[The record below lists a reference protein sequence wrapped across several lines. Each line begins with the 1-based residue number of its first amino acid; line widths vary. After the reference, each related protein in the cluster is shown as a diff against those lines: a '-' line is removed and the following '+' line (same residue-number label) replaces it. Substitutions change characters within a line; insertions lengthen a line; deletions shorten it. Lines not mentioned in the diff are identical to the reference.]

1 MVRATTQRHG
11 CARVLFVA
19 GALLVTSL
27 SVGAQTPDEAKDES
41 KPEVLVNGVDSGAM
55 IALDNKFSEIGGR
68 FENFL
73 GVYGGWLVNKR
84 FLLGGG
90 IYGKTTGATIGYG
103 GLVVEYFID
112 PNRLVNVSVKG
123 LVGGGGTTVGW
134 NDPFFVL
141 EPEVKL
147 SLNITDW
154 MRLGFGGGYRY
165 IRSSFDND
173 ALSGLS
179 ANIDVKFGTW

>member
-1 MVRATTQRHG
+1 
-11 CARVLFVA
+11 VA
-19 GALLVTSL
+19 GALWVTSL
-27 SVGAQTPDEAKDES
+27 SAAVRAQTPDGAKDES
-41 KPEVLVNGVDSGAM
+41 KPEVLVDGVDSGAL
-55 IALDNKFSEIGGR
+55 IALDSKFSEIGGR

-73 GVYGGWLVNKR
+73 GFYGGWLVNKR
-84 FLLGGG
+84 FLVGGG
-90 IYGKTTGATIGYG
+90 IYGKTTGANLGYG
-103 GLVVEYFID
+103 GLVVEYFIN

-123 LVGGGGTTVGW
+123 LVGGGGTTVGL

-141 EPEVKL
+141 EPEGKL

-173 ALSGLS
+173 ALSGFS
-179 ANIDVKFGTW
+179 ASIDMKFGTW

>member
-1 MVRATTQRHG
+1 MSKD
-11 CARVLFVA
+11 
-19 GALLVTSL
+19 ALLYLTIFL
-27 SVGAQTPDEAKDES
+27 YLA
-41 KPEVLVNGVDSGAM
+41 SGAM
-55 IALDNKFSEIGGR
+55 IALESKFSEIGGR

-90 IYGKTTGATIGYG
+90 IYGKTTGANLGYG
-103 GLVVEYFID
+103 GLVVEYFIN

-123 LVGGGGTTVGW
+123 LVGAGGTTVGL

-141 EPEVKL
+141 EPECKL

-154 MRLGFGGGYRY
+154 MRLSFGGGYRY

-173 ALSGLS
+173 ALSGWS